1 MRFLLN
7 GFRPSCFFVFATAIV
22 ASTFSSWTTAQA
34 QLSVSLTGNSLL
46 DSNALQLPG
55 SGNFSRT
62 INGRPFQ
69 QDAIVS
75 HGGFQYTAWYNNGA
89 NDENVF
95 FARRSLSGGQWQ
107 SFNTGFALE
116 NGDATASSPSRRWDS
131 HNSIAFG
138 ISGDG
143 RVHLTFDQHVDEF
156 RYVTT
161 AAGAA
166 TTSNANFNAGIFQ
179 NERNSLNVGAGG
191 RIPQVT
197 YPRFTNVGDD
207 LVFNYRIGSSDNGNL
222 AIASYDSDSG
232 QWTNP
237 STFVSGQQANP
248 GESNVYV
255 DINGNNNITRNAYLN
270 GLDSDPSG
278 RLHATFTWRE
288 RREGPDRSNG
298 NRDFNYA
305 YSDDQGLTWRN
316 NDGQLISQSGSP
328 ITTNSQGI
336 EVRDLD
342 INQAFINQQ
351 GQVVDLNGGV
361 HALVHHRIQ
370 DDPRFAFTEGDSR
383 FGSQD
388 SAYHHYYRDP
398 DTGQWQ
404 VVLVPTLEGV
414 TPGENV
420 NDDGN
425 VPDAERV
432 GDRPRIAADAD
443 GNVFG
448 VFRAR
453 NGDLV
458 VAGAARNDDGF
469 NDWEVLYRDSS
480 ANYQGTPQIDQ
491 SLLFSEGILS
501 VLIQEQAQ
509 NLEDTPTGS
518 DLRVFDFQIASI
530 TSVPEPSSIAVLLA
544 LTPLALRRRRLAH

>member
-1 MRFLLN
+1 MRSVLSIFGLRYFFGAATIFVAASYPLL
-7 GFRPSCFFVFATAIV
+7 TAE
-22 ASTFSSWTTAQA
+22 A

-46 DSNALQLPG
+46 DDNALQLPG
-55 SGNFSRT
+55 AGNFSRT

-69 QDAIVS
+69 QDTIVS
-75 HGGFQYTAWYNNGA
+75 HGGFQYAAWYNNGA

-95 FARRSLSGGQWQ
+95 FARRSLSGGGWQ

-116 NGDATASSPSRRWDS
+116 NGDATASSASRRWDS
-131 HNSIAFG
+131 HNAIAFG
-138 ISGDG
+138 IASDG

-161 AAGAA
+161 SAGAA
-166 TTSNANFNAGIFQ
+166 TTSNANFNASIFQ
-179 NERNSLNVGAGG
+179 NERNSLNLGSN

-222 AIASYDSDSG
+222 AIAAYDSDTG
-232 QWTNP
+232 QWTTPN
-237 STFVSGQQANP
+237 TFVSGQRANP
-248 GESNVYV
+248 GESNIYV
-255 DINGNNNITRNAYLN
+255 DVNGDRNISRNAYLN
-270 GLDSDPSG
+270 GLDADPSG

-288 RREGPDRSNG
+288 RREGADRSNG

-316 NDGQLISQSGSP
+316 NDGEIIAGGGAA
-328 ITTNSQGI
+328 ITTNSNGI
-336 EVRDLD
+336 EIRDLD
-342 INQAFINQQ
+342 VNQAYINQQ

-370 DDPRFAFTEGDSR
+370 DDPRFAFSASDGR

-404 VVLVPTLEGV
+404 VALVPTLEGA

-420 NDDGN
+420 NSIGN

-432 GDRPRIAADAD
+432 GDRPRIATDAD

-448 VFRAR
+448 VYRAR

-458 VAGAARNDDGF
+458 VAGANRNADGF
-469 NDWEVLYRDSS
+469 EDWEILYRDSS

-491 SLLFSEGILS
+491 SRLFSEGILS
-501 VLIQEQAQ
+501 VLIQEAAQ

-518 DLRVFDFQIASI
+518 DLRVFDFQITAPSA
-530 TSVPEPSSIAVLLA
+530 VPEPGSLAIVLLCS
-544 LTPLALRRRRLAH
+544 TVGLRRRRRSQ